1 MEKGWES
8 GLVVKSVHHARIQI
22 GVWILRA
29 RVNARQVPWL
39 LCNSSLGS
47 WGQGIPQS
55 KLAGRLAILV
65 S

>member
-39 LCNSSLGS
+39 LCNSSLECESLIGS
-47 WGQGIPQS
+47 LHS
-55 KLAGRLAILV
+55 LAV
-65 S
+65 